1 MAEIKDDVMAMV
13 RSELEKDPDAENR
26 DLFEKAKAI
35 DDSIGDLTLRQF
47 HARYPLQVK
56 RQKAQ
61 KANRQKKKKKKAKG
75 SRGGRKAAKGSA
87 GGDVDRERIRR
98 TLLDFAKDVSA
109 ASGKADMIDL
119 ITNVDR
125 YVDEVVKALDGR

>member
-26 DLFEKAKAI
+26 DLFEKAKGI

-61 KANRQKKKKKKAKG
+61 KAGGRKKKAKRT
-75 SRGGRKAAKGSA
+75 RGGRKAAKGS
-87 GGDVDRERIRR
+87 GGSGVDRERIRR

>member
-26 DLFEKAKAI
+26 DLFEKAKGI

-61 KANRQKKKKKKAKG
+61 KANRQKKKKKAKR
-75 SRGGRKAAKGSA
+75 SRGGRKAAKGS
-87 GGDVDRERIRR
+87 GGSGVDRERIRR

>member
-26 DLFEKAKAI
+26 DLFEKAKGI

-61 KANRQKKKKKKAKG
+61 KANRQKKKKAKR
-75 SRGGRKAAKGSA
+75 SRGGRKAAKGS
-87 GGDVDRERIRR
+87 GGSGVDRERIRR

>member
-1 MAEIKDDVMAMV
+1 MAEIKDEVMAMV

-26 DLFEKAKAI
+26 DLFEKAKGI

-61 KANRQKKKKKKAKG
+61 KAGGRKKKAKR
-75 SRGGRKAAKGSA
+75 SRGGRKAAKGS
-87 GGDVDRERIRR
+87 GGSGVDRERIRR
-98 TLLDFAKDVSA
+98 TLLAFAKDVSA